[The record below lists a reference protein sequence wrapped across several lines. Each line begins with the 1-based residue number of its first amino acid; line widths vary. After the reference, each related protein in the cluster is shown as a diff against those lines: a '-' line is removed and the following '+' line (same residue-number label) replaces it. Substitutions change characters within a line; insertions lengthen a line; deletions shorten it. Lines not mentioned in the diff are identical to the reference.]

1 MDILDGAGE
10 TLVLLG
16 VVVLQADLEVH
27 RLHEL
32 PLLLGAT
39 LENGLDALIELV
51 TGHFTHGDS
60 EIIFN
65 EQTLSKESG
74 LSMILSL
81 NIFNCEHKVY
91 IQI

>member
-39 LENGLDALIELV
+39 LEYGLDALIKLV
-51 TGHFTHGDS
+51 TGHFTHGD
-60 EIIFN
+60 F
-65 EQTLSKESG
+65 
-74 LSMILSL
+74 
-81 NIFNCEHKVY
+81 
-91 IQI
+91 